1 MKLVS
6 VGVDMYEMFKTH
18 SGIGQGVGG
27 IGLIDDLEHCFKLL
41 LTVLRSF
48 LSVVLTMLLIVR

>member
-1 MKLVS
+1 MWICTRCLKLIV
-6 VGVDMYEMFKTH
+6 VYGK
-18 SGIGQGVGG
+18 GWGGCGG

-48 LSVVLTMLLIVR
+48 LSVVLATLLIVR

>member
-27 IGLIDDLEHCFKLL
+27 MWGDRLD
-41 LTVLRSF
+41 
-48 LSVVLTMLLIVR
+48 